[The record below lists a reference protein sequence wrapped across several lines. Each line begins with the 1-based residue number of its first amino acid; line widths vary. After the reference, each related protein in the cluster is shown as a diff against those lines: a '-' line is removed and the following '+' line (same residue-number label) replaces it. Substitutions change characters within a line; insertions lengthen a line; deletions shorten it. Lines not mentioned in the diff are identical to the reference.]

1 MRITASLLALTALLG
16 ASQAMAQ
23 AAPGTIAAPAPKLEV
38 GATVFDPKGGEV
50 GKIDAIS
57 GQNVVVATPSNKV
70 TLGANAFAQWPQGLT
85 IAMTQAELDA
95 AATQAAA
102 KTAAALEGAL
112 VAGAPTHSLGG
123 SKLLGTVKSV
133 EADAVVLTTERGDIQ
148 LPKTAFTVGP
158 AGLSV
163 AMSAE
168 QFDQALNQALPPK
181 S

>member
-1 MRITASLLALTALLG
+1 MRMTATFLTLAALLG
-16 ASQAMAQ
+16 PTQAFAQ
-23 AAPGTIAAPAPKLEV
+23 AAPAASAPAAPKLEV

-50 GKIDAIS
+50 GKIEAIS
-57 GQNVVVATPSNKV
+57 GQNVVIATPSSKA

-95 AATQAAA
+95 AAQAASA
-102 KTAAALEGAL
+102 KTSAALDSAL
-112 VAGAPTHSLGG
+112 IAGAPTHSIEG
-123 SKLLGTVKSV
+123 SKVVGTIKSV

-148 LPKTAFTVGP
+148 LPKAAFTIGA

-168 QFDQALNQALPPK
+168 QFDQAVKQALPQ